1 MDLIEYR
8 DKGCFGEIHSAY
20 WSSDPLSMW
29 DRDLEYY
36 NRHGPT
42 KVAIKKIDNSQ
53 ELSQE
58 FVNKKN
64 YGGNILIDNRGD
76 LLDVAITDVGSG
88 ICPFVD
94 IAHDKKLANEIIVNG
109 KRPKMC
115 ENNFPKVFIDLM
127 RRCWESNLK
136 RRPTAKELF
145 EITGVWVVDICDNRS
160 PNETSRQFDDAED
173 KKFLEL
179 EKKPFSQPTI
189 HPLAIYTSRLLDFLE
204 FVLLDLF
211 ILATSNVNTSWL
223 HKAKFKDH
231 FDDLIR

>member
-1 MDLIEYR
+1 M
-8 DKGCFGEIHSAY
+8 
-20 WSSDPLSMW
+20 WSL
-29 DRDLEYY
+29 
-36 NRHGPT
+36 
-42 KVAIKKIDNSQ
+42 
-53 ELSQE
+53 
-58 FVNKKN
+58 
-64 YGGNILIDNRGD
+64 
-76 LLDVAITDVGSG
+76 GSG

-231 FDDLIR
+231 FDDLIRVSRITT